1 MGDTV
6 VRREATVGGGHAGGE
21 LGWVHVG
28 LGAADGAEVRV
39 QWPDG
44 TVGPWL
50 HAAADQFAT
59 IERDAT
65 QIQPWSPPKE

>member
-1 MGDTV
+1 MAATPAASSAGSTSGS
-6 VRREATVGGGHAGGE
+6 VR
-21 LGWVHVG
+21 
-28 LGAADGAEVRV
+28 ADGAEVRV